1 MRKLKSLLVAIMA
14 FAMVMAMSSVA
25 LAADQYKVDTN
36 NQQGTATVIFTRNC
50 SESNNDG
57 QRWDGLSEIGEYL
70 IPGLEKTTVT
80 FDELNGMVKGYV
92 PANTDNYFGNKVSVF
107 DAIYYLGQDNKKVV
121 TLDCGWGDAYTDSE
135 TGITKPAG
143 AYVNNINNQE
153 LESDYFVEDG
163 TAYSIGTGFV
173 VAVQKA
179 GETTPTFSDIYLSNV
194 ALEDGMTIYV
204 DLGYYDYSWADNS
217 NK

>member
-25 LAADQYKVDTN
+25 WAADQYKVDTN

-57 QRWDGLSEIGEYL
+57 QRWDGLSAGEYL

-135 TGITKPAG
+135 TGITKPSG
-143 AYVNNINNQE
+143 AYVHNVNNQE
-153 LESDYFVEDG
+153 LESDYFV
-163 TAYSIGTGFV
+163 
-173 VAVQKA
+173 
-179 GETTPTFSDIYLSNV
+179 
-194 ALEDGMTIYV
+194 EDGMTIYV

>member
-25 LAADQYKVDTN
+25 WAADQYKVDTN

-80 FDELNGMVKGYV
+80 FDELNGMAQGYV

-143 AYVNNINNQE
+143 AYVHNVNNQE

>member
-25 LAADQYKVDTN
+25 WAADHYKVDTN

-57 QRWDGLSEIGEYL
+57 QRWYGLSAGEYL
-70 IPGLEKTTVT
+70 INGAQTVT
-80 FDELNGMVKGYV
+80 FAELDGMAKSYV

-121 TLDCGWGDAYTDSE
+121 TLDCGWGDAYTDPE

-173 VAVQKA
+173 VAGQKA

>member
-25 LAADQYKVDTN
+25 WAADQYKVDTN

-92 PANTDNYFGNKVSVF
+92 PANTDNYFGNKVPF
-107 DAIYYLGQDNKKVV
+107 LTRFTIWDRTTKK
-121 TLDCGWGDAYTDSE
+121 LLLWIA
-135 TGITKPAG
+135 AG
-143 AYVNNINNQE
+143 ATLIPIRKLALPNL
-153 LESDYFVEDG
+153 LEPMC
-163 TAYSIGTGFV
+163 T
-173 VAVQKA
+173 
-179 GETTPTFSDIYLSNV
+179 
-194 ALEDGMTIYV
+194 M
-204 DLGYYDYSWADNS
+204 
-217 NK
+217 